1 MPKSKTRKREKSA
14 LQPRYRGRMWVPVRL
29 PTTERDWTHGDEKSI
44 ITDGGGTRSLVRVL
58 GSLNDSDSWDWP
70 GRTHYFFS
78 DLHGDSEAFAASLVA
93 SGGVKKTG
101 PKPRNFQ
108 LSKEGRQARFIIGGD
123 CFDKGP
129 SSLGL
134 LRSVQH
140 LIGQGARVRV
150 LAGNH
155 DVRVLLGMK
164 SVGEK
169 KDVRNEHFFV
179 RTGEKIIPLLRE
191 VWEKYLK
198 KKHGLQG
205 IPSTEKCRAFLFPR
219 ESWFEEF
226 PKLDGDVILPA
237 QMQREL
243 NRIRKKMDR
252 FEEACYQGG
261 LSLRQVYAAVQK
273 WRSLFLEKDGEFY
286 WFYDRMRLCHRAGSF
301 LFVHAGVD
309 DTVARML
316 RQGGVRRLNQR
327 FRKALKEA
335 PFDFYY
341 GSLCNSIRTKY
352 RDVDRPFSEVGAADI
367 RRAGITAI
375 VHGHR
380 NLHNGQRLSF
390 RESVINFECDTSLD
404 RHTRKVENVDGRGA
418 SVTIVD
424 RRGYI
429 LGVSSDYP
437 HIKVFHPLKT
447 YQALAGSFATKKS
460 KKEKS

>member
-1 MPKSKTRKREKSA
+1 MSKSKTRKKEKSA

-29 PTTERDWTHGDEKSI
+29 PMTVRDWTHGDEKSI
-44 ITDGGGTRSLVRVL
+44 ITDGGGTGSLVKVL
-58 GSLNDSDSWDWP
+58 GNLNDSGSWDWP

-78 DLHGDSEAFAASLVA
+78 DLHADPEAFAASLVA

-108 LSKEGRQARFIIGGD
+108 LSKTGREARFIIGGD

-140 LIGQGARVRV
+140 LTGQGARVRV

-164 SVGEK
+164 SVGVE

-198 KKHGLQG
+198 KNQGLRG
-205 IPSTEKCRAFLFPR
+205 IPSTEECRALLFPR
-219 ESWFEEF
+219 ESWFEDF
-226 PKLDGDVILPA
+226 PKLEGDVILPA

-243 NRIRKKMDR
+243 DRIRKKMDR
-252 FEEACYQGG
+252 FEEACCREG
-261 LSLRQVYAAVQK
+261 LGLRQVYAAVQK
-273 WRSLFLEKDGEFY
+273 WNSLFLEKDGEFY

-309 DTVARML
+309 DTVAKML
-316 RQGGVRRLNQR
+316 RQGGTRRLNQR

-352 RDVDRPFSEVGAADI
+352 RDVDRPFTGVGAAEI
-367 RRAGITAI
+367 WKAGVTAI
-375 VHGHR
+375 IHGHR

-404 RHTRKVENVDGRGA
+404 RHTRKMENVNGRGA

-437 HIKVFHPLKT
+437 HIKIFHPRKT
-447 YQALAGSFATKKS
+447 HEALAGAMETKKS
-460 KKEKS
+460 KKDKS